1 MWKYKFLVIYLYIFG
16 YLWEPNTKIWWI
28 FHFFSW
34 DNLNPQNHFIF
45 KFLIFS
51 FQWKFSSKKE
61 KKTFNSSFVQ
71 LSCGIGVWADA

>member
-16 YLWEPNTKIWWI
+16 YIWEPDTKIWWI

-45 KFLIFS
+45 KILIS
-51 FQWKFSSKKE
+51 VKK

-71 LSCGIGVWADA
+71 LSCGRGVWPDA